1 MTINDNSFRI
11 FEKTIK
17 NEAVADEAADL
28 SDVWDARGACGGAC
42 QCSTCRVVIISAP
55 SPLLPHEED
64 EEDMLDTAATAA
76 ARLQGHGAAPTAAEA
91 YTTESSRLACQITLR
106 PEDSGL
112 IVALP
117 DDVLNI
123 LEVPLWLRGCR

>member
-1 MTINDNSFRI
+1 MHACAIWDFVQTA
-11 FEKTIK
+11 T
-17 NEAVADEAADL
+17 
-28 SDVWDARGACGGAC
+28 SDA
-42 QCSTCRVVIISAP
+42 
-55 SPLLPHEED
+55 
-64 EEDMLDTAATAA
+64 MLDTAATAA